1 MRTIPNMIKDFRS
14 FLLETEVTK
23 DAILWKEI
31 DFRSSSEK
39 AVCDVAEE
47 TLLTKDLVVIY
58 EGTSAFTKLTQ
69 IASTDEGEKVL
80 EITGQKLYLYDTPF
94 EFLKWEVIGSSSEP
108 IETTFILSEINFSKL
123 K

>member
-1 MRTIPNMIKDFRS
+1 MIKDFRS